1 MCAYNDYCWEFRW
14 ADAAICRATWVSQPG
29 SKKTSHFN
37 THIFKIEIQMH
48 KHKGMLFK
56 NKDEKSMFSRH
67 QVWNYSKEKTVFHP
81 INIKILFHTITSF
94 KIILK

>member
-1 MCAYNDYCWEFRW
+1 
-14 ADAAICRATWVSQPG
+14 
-29 SKKTSHFN
+29 
-37 THIFKIEIQMH
+37 MH

-67 QVWNYSKEKTVFHP
+67 QVWNYSKEKPVFHP